1 MTEIDPGGVQRAKS
15 ENELLLARAK
25 AIQGY
30 ATVEQ
35 SLCTLFAHLL
45 GAPPDLAGIV
55 FFRII
60 NSRSRNGIMEGLLKR
75 RAQAEYRAFW
85 VSILKLITVADQQ
98 RNEIVHWHMS
108 VNISPPTIEVRL
120 IPPNFWI
127 MTDSTPYYTGAKLL
141 EFEAKCDFLSRSLM
155 MFYLLLRTDLP
166 SANRETWHEICQ
178 RELTYPPPDTHPLS
192 PNYKAP

>member
-35 SLCTLFAHLL
+35 SLCSLFAHLM

-55 FFRII
+55 FFRIV
-60 NSRSRNGIMEGLLKR
+60 NSRSRNAILEGLLKR
-75 RAQAEYRAFW
+75 RAPHQYRAYW
-85 VSILKLITVADQQ
+85 ESLLKEINFTDQQ
-98 RNEIVHWHMS
+98 RNEIVHWHTA
-108 VNISPPTIEVRL
+108 VNVGQTVELRL

-127 MTDSTPYYTGAKLL
+127 MTESTPYYTAAKLL
-141 EFEAKCDFLSRSLM
+141 EFEAKCDFLSRSM
-155 MFYLLLRTDLP
+155 NMFYLLLRIDFPLD
-166 SANRETWHEICQ
+166 SRKAWHEICLQ
-178 RELTYPPPDTHPLS
+178 ELTYPPPDTHPLS